1 MSSAPVP
8 PLVRTDREQ
17 ARTLAMAA
25 TATLLVLVAF
35 VTPLAT
41 GVRTAAELDV
51 GPGAQ
56 AWLLSAMSVGLAAA
70 LLTAGVLADDLGRR
84 RVFAGGLVVLGLGAV
99 LAAVSGGP
107 GPFIA
112 GRVLQGI
119 GGAAVLACALG
130 LIGAAFPPGPARSRA
145 TAVWGASVGAGTGL
159 GGLVTVA
166 LDHGD
171 GWRTTY
177 WATAAAAVLL
187 AAVARWVL
195 AESGGSADRRVDVA
209 GILLFAGGT
218 SALLAGLVQG
228 RSGWGQPAVVVLLAL
243 GVLLLAAFVPA
254 ELRQDAP
261 MVDLRLFRI
270 PGFLAAT
277 VGAFVTGATVVGL
290 SSYVPTVLQRGL
302 GESLLAATLL
312 VLVWSAV
319 STVTALAVRL
329 VPGLDGR
336 VLLAL
341 ALGVSAVGLAGYAV
355 LGEDA
360 SGARLLPG
368 LVVLGI
374 GYGAANAA
382 LGREAVAHVP
392 AAKVGMGS
400 GANNT
405 ARYLGAAV
413 GVTVVVLVVDAGSP
427 AGTTAGLLAGWDRAA
442 LGGAVL
448 TLLGALLVAA
458 IRPSSASRDAAQAG
472 QPSGS
477 ASATMTPAGPRT

>member
-1 MSSAPVP
+1 MTTVAEPS
-8 PLVRTDREQ
+8 VRATAEQ
-17 ARTLAMAA
+17 TRTLLMA
-25 TATLLVLVAF
+25 TLATLLVLVTF

-41 GVRTAAELDV
+41 AVRTAVSLEA

-84 RVFAGGLVVLGLGAV
+84 RVFVGGLGLLGLGAV
-99 LAAVSGGP
+99 LVAVSAAP
-107 GPFIA
+107 GVFIA
-112 GRVLQGI
+112 GRLLQGV
-119 GGAAVLACALG
+119 GAAAVLACALG
-130 LIGAAFPPGPARSRA
+130 LIGHAFPVGAARSRA

-166 LDHGD
+166 LDHGS

-177 WATAAAAVLL
+177 WVTAAAAVLL
-187 AAVARWVL
+187 AAAARWTL
-195 AESGGSADRRVDVA
+195 AESGGAASRTVDLA
-209 GILLFAGGT
+209 GIVLLAGGL

-228 RSGWGQPAVVVLLAL
+228 RSGWGRPPVVVLLVL
-243 GVLLLAAFVPA
+243 GVVLLVAFVPA
-254 ELRQDAP
+254 ELRQAAP
-261 MVDLRLFRI
+261 MIDLRLFRI

-277 VGAFVTGATVVGL
+277 VGAFITGAAVVGL
-290 SSYVPTVLQRGL
+290 SSYVPTLLQRGL
-302 GESLLAATLL
+302 GESLLTATLL

-341 ALGVSAVGLAGYAV
+341 GLAVSAAGLAGYAV
-355 LGEDA
+355 LGEGA
-360 SGARLLPG
+360 SGTRLLPG
-368 LVVLGI
+368 LVVLGV
-374 GYGAANAA
+374 GYGAVNAA

-392 AAKVGMGS
+392 AAKAGMGS

-413 GVTVVVLVVDAGSP
+413 GVTLVVLVVGSGSP
-427 AGTTAGLLAGWDRAA
+427 ADLLAGWDRAA
-442 LGGAVL
+442 LGGAAL
-448 TLLGALLVAA
+448 SLLGALLVAV
-458 IRPSSASRDAAQAG
+458 IRPTRV
-472 QPSGS
+472 
-477 ASATMTPAGPRT
+477 R

>member
-1 MSSAPVP
+1 MSSEVVPTPAAPAPEGHVVAPTP
-8 PLVRTDREQ
+8 PGAD
-17 ARTLAMAA
+17 RTLLLAS
-25 TATLLVLVAF
+25 TATLLVLVTF

-41 GVRTAAELDV
+41 GVRTAVTLDA

-99 LAAVSGGP
+99 LVAVSGNSAV
-107 GPFIA
+107 FIA
-112 GRVLQGI
+112 GRVLQGV

-130 LIGAAFPPGPARSRA
+130 LIGAAFPAGAARSRA

-166 LDHGD
+166 LDTGQ

-177 WATAAAAVLL
+177 WATAAAAVVL
-187 AAVARWVL
+187 AAVARWAL
-195 AESGGSADRRVDVA
+195 AESGGGADRTVDVA
-209 GILLFAGGT
+209 GIVLFAGGT

-228 RSGWGQPAVVVLLAL
+228 RGGWGEAPVLVLLAL
-243 GVLLLAAFVPA
+243 GVLMLAAFVVA
-254 ELRQDAP
+254 ELRQTAP
-261 MVDLRLFRI
+261 MIDLRLFRS
-270 PGFLAAT
+270 PGFTAAT
-277 VGAFVTGATVVGL
+277 LGAFVTGATVVGL

-341 ALGVSAVGLAGYAV
+341 ALAVSAVGLGGYAV
-355 LGEDA
+355 LGVGS

-392 AAKVGMGS
+392 AAAVGMGS

-413 GVTVVVLVVDAGSP
+413 GVTVVVLVVGAGSP
-427 AGTTAGLLAGWDRAA
+427 AGTAAGLLAGWDRAA

-448 TLLGALLVAA
+448 TLLGALLVAV
-458 IRPSSASRDAAQAG
+458 IRPSAARR
-472 QPSGS
+472 QP
-477 ASATMTPAGPRT
+477 AP